1 MIDYKLETI
10 LLMANSNSK
19 ANQKQKL
26 ILRSTGDGTVR
37 LPKEW
42 LEVLNWDLNSE
53 IIVSNAFWDRNK
65 KCHKITLEKLS
76 KDGKRERGKWF

>member
-1 MIDYKLETI
+1 MT
-10 LLMANSNSK
+10 NSNSK

-53 IIVSNAFWDRNK
+53 IIVSYAFWDIRNM
-65 KCHKITLEKLS
+65 CHKITLERL
-76 KDGKRERGKWF
+76 DPEGKKAKGKWAK